1 MSKGKT
7 HSGIK
12 QDEINKFVEN
22 KIKRYIE
29 TSDDVETPNGVEITD
44 TNITDASIPS
54 QLLILV
60 TDEYANVRRFPTHI
74 AYQERRVIK
83 GTKLSFDDLVTGEFI
98 VNSDK
103 WYKVEDGYIHESQV
117 KEINEVIFE

>member
-1 MSKGKT
+1 MSKNKS
-7 HSGIK
+7 HSGIN
-12 QDEINKFVEN
+12 QDEINEIVED
-22 KIKRYIE
+22 KMK
-29 TSDDVETPNGVEITD
+29 SDDIKVE
-44 TNITDASIPS
+44 ITDASIPS

-83 GTKLSFDDLVTGEFI
+83 GTKLSFDDLVAGEFI

-117 KEINEVIFE
+117 KEINEVIFK